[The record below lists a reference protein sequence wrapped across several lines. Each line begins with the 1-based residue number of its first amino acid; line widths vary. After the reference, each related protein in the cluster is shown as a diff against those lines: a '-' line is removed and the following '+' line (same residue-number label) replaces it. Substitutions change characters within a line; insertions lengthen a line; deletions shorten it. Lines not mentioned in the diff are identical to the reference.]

1 MDILE
6 FFWIAVVAVVFLCCL
21 ASIVADC
28 KRPRPGDEFG
38 CTLIFLII
46 SGVILYF
53 CIASAIAGPQPT
65 YYERYP
71 TRFTMWNRY
80 TRSSSKYGFQVT
92 NYRKPNPA
100 LPPAEYMMGVEM
112 AKSNTCHDFDFAR
125 LEDIDRFNRCA
136 HFFPEFKAEYQKHY
150 EWRVGVCI

>member
-1 MDILE
+1 MSILE
-6 FFWIAVVAVVFLCCL
+6 FVWIAIL
-21 ASIVADC
+21 AILFTVLVSNTMADC
-28 KRPRPGDEFG
+28 KRPAPDDCGPSAIG
-38 CTLIFLII
+38 LII
-46 SGVILYF
+46 VGVLF
-53 CIASAIAGPQPT
+53 FVAVQNAAAGPQLT

-71 TRFTMWNRY
+71 TRFSMWNRH

-92 NYRKPNPA
+92 NYRKPNPE

-112 AKSNTCHDFDFAR
+112 AKSNTCHEFDFAK
-125 LEDIDRFNRCA
+125 LEDIDRFKRCA